1 VLEMPAEKRYVRRCS
16 NIALS
21 FDVFTNCRYTLLHD
35 NLHGGIMPKK
45 VLVTSSAFLL
55 LFSCIALAQ
64 NAAQKGIVKPAEL
77 KTLIPPNY
85 FFAGKT
91 PTVQLRNSAGVRLAD
106 EKLVL
111 AALVDT
117 AGYSTAIQEKY
128 QGLFITES
136 AIKIEDSEL
145 KPGAYGFG
153 FTQGKF
159 LIMDVGANDVL
170 SVGAHHDD
178 NLQRAVPLKIVEQDG
193 SYRLYAGKNFVTIK
207 Q

>member
-1 VLEMPAEKRYVRRCS
+1 
-16 NIALS
+16 
-21 FDVFTNCRYTLLHD
+21 
-35 NLHGGIMPKK
+35 MPKK
-45 VLVTSSAFLL
+45 SLVLVSAILL
-55 LFSCIALAQ
+55 SLSVALSQ
-64 NAAQKGIVKPAEL
+64 NAPQKGVLKPTEL

-91 PTVQLRNSAGVRLAD
+91 PTVQLRNSAGVRFTD
-106 EKLVL
+106 DKLLLV
-111 AALVDT
+111 ALVDT

-136 AIKIEDSEL
+136 PIKIEDSEL

-159 LIMDVGANDVL
+159 LVMDVGANDLL
-170 SVGAHHDD
+170 SVPAHRDD
-178 NLQRAVPLKIVEQDG
+178 NLQRAVPLKVVEQEG
-193 SYRLYAGKNFVTIK
+193 GYRLYAGKNFVTIK

>member
-1 VLEMPAEKRYVRRCS
+1 M
-16 NIALS
+16 
-21 FDVFTNCRYTLLHD
+21 T
-35 NLHGGIMPKK
+35 KK
-45 VLVTSSAFLL
+45 VLVTSSTFLL
-55 LFSCIALAQ
+55 LLTCIAFAQ
-64 NAAQKGIVKPAEL
+64 NGADKGVLKPAEL

-91 PTVQLRNSAGVRLAD
+91 PTVQLRNSAGVRLGND
-106 EKLVL
+106 KLVL

-136 AIKIEDSEL
+136 TIKIEDSEL

-159 LIMDVGANDVL
+159 LIMDVGANDLL
-170 SVGAHHDD
+170 SVAAHHDD
-178 NLQRAVPLKIVEQDG
+178 NLQRAVPLKILEQDG
-193 SYRLYAGKNFVTIK
+193 GYRLYAGKNFVTIK

>member
-1 VLEMPAEKRYVRRCS
+1 MLKNCVVLVSAILLSIPF
-16 NIALS
+16 ALS
-21 FDVFTNCRYTLLHD
+21 QD
-35 NLHGGIMPKK
+35 
-45 VLVTSSAFLL
+45 
-55 LFSCIALAQ
+55 
-64 NAAQKGIVKPAEL
+64 AAQKGVLKPAEL

-91 PTVQLRNSAGVRLAD
+91 PTVQLRNSAGVRLD
-106 EKLVL
+106 NGKVVL

-136 AIKIEDSEL
+136 SIKIEDSEL

-159 LIMDVGANDVL
+159 LIMDIGANDVL

-178 NLQRAVPLKIVEQDG
+178 NLPRAVPLKIVEQDG
-193 SYRLYAGKNFVTIK
+193 GYRLYAGKNFVTIK

>member
-1 VLEMPAEKRYVRRCS
+1 
-16 NIALS
+16 
-21 FDVFTNCRYTLLHD
+21 
-35 NLHGGIMPKK
+35 MPKK
-45 VLVTSSAFLL
+45 VLVTSSALVLL
-55 LFSCIALAQ
+55 LTCIALAQ
-64 NAAQKGIVKPAEL
+64 NAAQKGILKPAEL

-91 PTVQLRNSAGVRLAD
+91 PTVQLRNSAGVRLAND
-106 EKLVL
+106 KVVL

-136 AIKIEDSEL
+136 PIKIEDTEL

-153 FTQGKF
+153 FAQGKF

-193 SYRLYAGKNFVTIK
+193 GYRLYGGKNFVTIK

>member
-1 VLEMPAEKRYVRRCS
+1 
-16 NIALS
+16 
-21 FDVFTNCRYTLLHD
+21 
-35 NLHGGIMPKK
+35 MPKK
-45 VLVTSSAFLL
+45 LAATLSAFLL
-55 LFSCIALAQ
+55 LTCMALAQ
-64 NAAQKGIVKPAEL
+64 NAPEKGILKPTEL

-91 PTVQLRNSAGVRLAD
+91 PTVQLRNSAGVRFPND
-106 EKLVL
+106 KIVLV
-111 AALVDT
+111 ALVDT
-117 AGYSTAIQEKY
+117 GGYSTAIQEKY
-128 QGLFITES
+128 QGLFITELPV
-136 AIKIEDSEL
+136 KIEDSEL

-193 SYRLYAGKNFVTIK
+193 GYRLYAGKNFVTIK